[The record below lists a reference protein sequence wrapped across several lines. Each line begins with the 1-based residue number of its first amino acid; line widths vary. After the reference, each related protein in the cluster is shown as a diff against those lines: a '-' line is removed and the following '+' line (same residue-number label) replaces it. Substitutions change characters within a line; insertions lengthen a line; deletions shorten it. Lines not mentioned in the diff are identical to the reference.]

1 MRDFK
6 RMLVIADF
14 HSGHEV
20 GLTHPGFDP
29 DKPPKKRPE
38 CYIMRRTI
46 WDWYTKTVDLLKP
59 IDVLI
64 VNGDCIDGRGP
75 KSGSMELIYLDR
87 QDQCDMAVAA
97 ITYVEAK
104 TIVMS
109 YGTPYHTGELED
121 WENQIAR
128 DVGALKIGS
137 EDTINV
143 NGTLINYRHHIGRS
157 SIPHGRHTA
166 VAKEHLWNQLWA
178 VRGEYPL
185 ANFIIRSHVHYHIHA
200 GGFGWTGITTP
211 ALQGYGTRLGAR
223 RMSGT
228 VDIGVTV
235 IDCYPGGFYTWECP
249 TLRLPMHNAL
259 KI

>member
-1 MRDFK
+1 MRDFL
-6 RMLVIADF
+6 RTLVVADF

-46 WDWYTKTVDLLKP
+46 WDWFVEIVDVLKP

-64 VNGDCIDGRGP
+64 VNGDAIDGRGP

-109 YGTPYHTGELED
+109 YGTAYHTGQLED
-121 WENQIAR
+121 WENWIAR
-128 DVGALKIGS
+128 EVMAKKIGS
-137 EDTINV
+137 EDTIDV
-143 NGTLINYRHHIGRS
+143 NGVLINYRHHIGRS
-157 SIPHGRHTA
+157 SVPYGRHTA
-166 VAKEHLWNQLWA
+166 IAKERLQNQLWA
-178 VRGEYPL
+178 MRGEYPE
-185 ANFIIRSHVHYHIHA
+185 ADVIVRSHVHYHAQA
-200 GGFGWTGITTP
+200 GGHGWTAFTTP

-228 VDIGVTV
+228 VDIGISV
-235 IDCYPGGFYTWECP
+235 IDCYPGGLYTWDCP
-249 TLRLPMHNAL
+249 ILRLPMHEVL
-259 KI
+259 TV